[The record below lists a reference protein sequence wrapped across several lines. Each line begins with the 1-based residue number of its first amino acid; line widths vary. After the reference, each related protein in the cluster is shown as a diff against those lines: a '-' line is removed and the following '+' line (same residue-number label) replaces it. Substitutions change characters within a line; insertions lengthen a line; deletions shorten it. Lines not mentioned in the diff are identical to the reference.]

1 MLLATRPRPASQTL
15 SRPPERVSEAGIL
28 FRGALSVLP
37 QNVRETAVF
46 APEYEANVDASGYV
60 PGAGCGFRAR
70 VRGEGDGVCE
80 GKRER
85 EKWIQDYAVERG
97 CAPGRNLGPA
107 RLIQILFFWCGQDT

>member
-1 MLLATRPRPASQTL
+1 MPMGWCPRPVSQTL

-37 QNVRETAVF
+37 QNVRGTAVF
-46 APEYEANVDASGYV
+46 APVLAQMLTR
-60 PGAGCGFRAR
+60 PGRGEDSAPGFRVR
-70 VRGEGDGVCE
+70 VMGCA

-85 EKWIQDYAVERG
+85 GKWIQDYAAERG

>member
-1 MLLATRPRPASQTL
+1 MLQPAPKPRHGPL
-15 SRPPERVSEAGIL
+15 ERVSEAGIL
-28 FRGALSVLP
+28 LQRAPSVSP
-37 QNVRETAVF
+37 QNVWETAVF
-46 APEYEANVDASGYV
+46 APEYEANVDA
-60 PGAGCGFRAR
+60 PGCAPGFRAR
-70 VRGEGDGVCE
+70 ARGEGDGVCE

>member
-1 MLLATRPRPASQTL
+1 MEPSKALFLCPWAGPRPVSQTL

-28 FRGALSVLP
+28 FRGAPSVSP

-46 APEYEANVDASGYV
+46 VLEYETNVDAS
-60 PGAGCGFRAR
+60 GAGCGFRAR

-85 EKWIQDYAVERG
+85 GKWI
-97 CAPGRNLGPA
+97 
-107 RLIQILFFWCGQDT
+107 